1 MKRNPRIAW
10 RGPVPFLPLCL
21 LFTLVVAG
29 CGSSSAPGSDA
40 GKDAVAASG
49 GSSGGGSGGSGADA
63 APGTGGGAVDAA
75 GGSGGGGGPMG
86 TQPIGAAC
94 ANTGNCTQA
103 SGAAVCCVNTCL
115 LASECPNNNYVD
127 CDPAPTYACR
137 TGRCCRAMAGGQTI
151 YYCTKS
157 NGCAGTFVP

>member
-1 MKRNPRIAW
+1 MTVAALIIGAL
-10 RGPVPFLPLCL
+10 FL
-21 LFTLVVAG
+21 G
-29 CGSSSAPGSDA
+29 CGSSSPSGDAGQNGGAGGAAPGS
-40 GKDAVAASG
+40 GGAS
-49 GSSGGGSGGSGADA
+49 GSGGVSGS
-63 APGTGGGAVDAA
+63 GGAAVDA
-75 GGSGGGGGPMG
+75 GGGPMG

-94 ANTGNCTQA
+94 ANSGNCTQA

-115 LASECPNNNYVD
+115 LASDCPSNNYVD

>member
-1 MKRNPRIAW
+1 MGSPITS
-10 RGPVPFLPLCL
+10 RGGVILVLATL
-21 LFTLVVAG
+21 LVLAG
-29 CGSSSAPGSDA
+29 CGSSSTSGSDG
-40 GKDAVAASG
+40 GKDAVSSSG
-49 GSSGGGSGGSGADA
+49 GSSGGGSGGAGSGSGGA
-63 APGTGGGAVDAA
+63 AGTGGATSDAG

-94 ANTGNCTQA
+94 ANSGNCTQA

-115 LASECPNNNYVD
+115 LASECPNNNYVN